1 MLPLLF
7 NCPFF
12 SLLHCCRLQTS
23 LEDFNKNLKG
33 PCCVVLCSVSH
44 TEYLRLE
51 DISTARAN
59 PLHLLHFNCKVSM
72 AWHGLVFPSFP
83 KFLLIVHLVPASSLV
98 YHLMSHLIFVIRY
111 LSHYPP
117 AGARHEEILASQ
129 DRRQGLS
136 VNMSGYHRTATTSP
150 SYRNIHKFSK

>member
-1 MLPLLF
+1 M
-7 NCPFF
+7 
-12 SLLHCCRLQTS
+12 
-23 LEDFNKNLKG
+23 
-33 PCCVVLCSVSH
+33 LCSVSH